1 MTTEYHVKLIQDG
14 DTQTLSIPHE
24 LNLSTSEV
32 VIRQEAGK
40 LIIEPY
46 ERKSLLKILANLEDL
61 EVDIGD
67 LDESL
72 LPLHTF
78 FFMYRTL
85 VRLSL
90 LNKLGLIK
98 LDPAKLRM

>member
-14 DTQTLSIPHE
+14 DTQTLSIPQE

-32 VIRQEAGK
+32 VIRQEEGK
-40 LIIEPY
+40 LIIERY

-72 LPLHTF
+72 LPLDD
-78 FFMYRTL
+78 
-85 VRLSL
+85 
-90 LNKLGLIK
+90 IEI
-98 LDPAKLRM
+98 